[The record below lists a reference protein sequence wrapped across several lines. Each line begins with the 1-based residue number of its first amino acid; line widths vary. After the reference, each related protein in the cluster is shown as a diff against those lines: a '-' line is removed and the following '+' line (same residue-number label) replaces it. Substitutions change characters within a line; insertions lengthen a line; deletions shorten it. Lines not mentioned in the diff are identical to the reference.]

1 MKREITRTSELR
13 SLIASIQ
20 RSAPNDPCVKDLVM
34 ICQRMAAAYI
44 RAKTNAGGFDPAR
57 LGLNADDYA
66 FDAIADLF
74 RPLESGSYAIIKEL
88 TNAGDLSRLTSEQVE
103 AELRLRVFNAVNR
116 QMFRSYRDTDPG
128 LAKLL
133 RNIKRTLH
141 DHLTAEMVERN
152 GEWVVVP
159 RRCATLLSSK
169 PLLTPELL
177 QAELV
182 GRTLEMQDL
191 RAMLAAV
198 GAILLE
204 QREYARIYPVMGVAL
219 LLRGVYARGMEEPE
233 IVELSDEMTDEEL
246 GRFLRPALGRVIRRA
261 GGRYVEK
268 GKVTEHDLRTYAHT
282 LFDILMEEFNAREE
296 HSGSFFDLLVRHNPT
311 VTREDYL
318 EKHRIVL
325 EYLVKLVRRELQ
337 ESIKKEWES
346 LQ

>member
-1 MKREITRTSELR
+1 
-13 SLIASIQ
+13 
-20 RSAPNDPCVKDLVM
+20 VKDLVM

-74 RPLESGSYAIIKEL
+74 RPLESGSYAIIEEL
-88 TNAGDLSRLTSEQVE
+88 SGAGTLPHLTAEQLE

-116 QMFRSYRDTDPG
+116 QMFRSYRDSDPG

-133 RNIKRTLH
+133 RNVKRTLQ
-141 DHLTAEMVERN
+141 DHRDVTMLERN
-152 GEWVVVP
+152 GEWMVVP
-159 RRCATLLSSK
+159 CRCATLLSSK
-169 PLLTPELL
+169 PMLTPELL
-177 QAELV
+177 HAELA
-182 GRTLEMQDL
+182 GRSLETRDL
-191 RAMLAAV
+191 RAMLSV
-198 GAILLE
+198 IGTILS
-204 QREYARIYPVMGVAL
+204 QQHDHARMYPVMGVAL
-219 LLRGVYARGMEEPE
+219 LFRAVYASGLEHQEY
-233 IVELSDEMTDEEL
+233 VEMSDEMTDEEL

-282 LFDILMEEFNAREE
+282 LFDILMEEFNARDE
-296 HSGSFFDLLVRHNPT
+296 HSGSFFDLLVKHNPT